1 MVSAPSR
8 MKTRRRAV
16 GLKFAARVTAR
27 AVRCLGEHDGQGVFA
42 HPAWS
47 AEQHGVRHS
56 VSCEHPLQR
65 RDHSLVSRKLR
76 KSHLSLFPLSPTSEP
91 RMLPSSE
98 DSGSYSEL

>member
-1 MVSAPSR
+1 MI
-8 MKTRRRAV
+8 RRPPRSTLFPYTTLFRSPA
-16 GLKFAARVTAR
+16 GLAFAAEVVLTAR
-27 AVRCLGEHDGQGVFA
+27 AVRCLGEHDGQRVFA

-76 KSHLSLFPLSPTSEP
+76 KSHLPLFASKFYLRTTHATEF
-91 RMLPSSE
+91 
-98 DSGSYSEL
+98 